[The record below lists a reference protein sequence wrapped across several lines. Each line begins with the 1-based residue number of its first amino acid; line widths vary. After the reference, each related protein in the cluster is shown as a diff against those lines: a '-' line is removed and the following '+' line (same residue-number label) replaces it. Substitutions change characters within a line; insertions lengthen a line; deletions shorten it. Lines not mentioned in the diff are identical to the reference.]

1 MEKKTFIIPVGL
13 VGLYAVL
20 LVISGRIVQ
29 LLSLNSSNS
38 KTFASVIINFVI
50 CALFLWLNK
59 KYIRVK
65 IDFKFTFSFFK
76 RHKIL
81 ATVLAIITI
90 LIVIGNVKNLP
101 LALMVSLQAGIVEEV
116 ICRGIISKYIYNG
129 LNKVEEKR
137 RIWISAIFSGLA
149 FGMLHFINLF
159 RQGLLPT
166 INQVIAAA
174 AIGMLFGVI
183 YLVYKNLFG
192 TIFIHFLNDFWIIAV
207 TGTITEQDLGTVAM
221 IISSMLYCIILGF
234 IAWRIIKKKVAENN
248 VEGK

>member
-1 MEKKTFIIPVGL
+1 MEKKTFVIPVGL

-59 KYIRVK
+59 KYIGVK

-76 RHKIL
+76 RHIIL
-81 ATVLAIITI
+81 TTVLAIITI

-101 LALMVSLQAGIVEEV
+101 LALMISLQAGIVEEV
-116 ICRGIISKYIYNG
+116 ICRGIISKYIYND

-137 RIWISAIFSGLA
+137 RIWISAISSGLA

-192 TIFIHFLNDFWIIAV
+192 TIFIHFLNDFWIIAI
-207 TGTITEQDLGTVAM
+207 TGTITEQDSGTIAM
-221 IISSMLYCIILGF
+221 IISSVLYWIILGF
-234 IAWRIIKKKVAENN
+234 IAWRIIKKKVA
-248 VEGK
+248 

>member
-1 MEKKTFIIPVGL
+1 MEKKTFVIPVGL
-13 VGLYAVL
+13 VGLYVVL

-59 KYIRVK
+59 KYIGVK

-76 RHKIL
+76 RHIIL

-116 ICRGIISKYIYNG
+116 ICRGIISKYIYND

-137 RIWISAIFSGLA
+137 RIWISAISSGLA

-192 TIFIHFLNDFWIIAV
+192 TIFIHFLNDFWIIVV
-207 TGTITEQDLGTVAM
+207 TGTITEQDSGTIAM
-221 IISSMLYCIILGF
+221 IISSVLYWIILGF
-234 IAWRIIKKKVAENN
+234 IAWRIIKKKVA
-248 VEGK
+248 

>member
-1 MEKKTFIIPVGL
+1 MEKKTFVIPVGL

-221 IISSMLYCIILGF
+221 IISSMLYWIILGF
-234 IAWRIIKKKVAENN
+234 IAWRIIKKKVA
-248 VEGK
+248 

>member
-1 MEKKTFIIPVGL
+1 MEKKTFIIPV

-38 KTFASVIINFVI
+38 KIFASVIINFVI
-50 CALFLWLNK
+50 CALFFWLNK

-81 ATVLAIITI
+81 ATVLAIIII

-183 YLVYKNLFG
+183 YLVYKNLFR

-207 TGTITEQDLGTVAM
+207 TGTITEQDSGTIAM
-221 IISSMLYCIILGF
+221 IISSMLYWIILGF
-234 IAWRIIKKKVAENN
+234 IAWRIIKKKVA
-248 VEGK
+248 

>member
-1 MEKKTFIIPVGL
+1 MEKKTFVIPVGL

-59 KYIRVK
+59 KYIGVK

-76 RHKIL
+76 RHIIL

-101 LALMVSLQAGIVEEV
+101 LALMVSLQAGIVVEV
-116 ICRGIISKYIYNG
+116 ICRGIISKYIYND

-137 RIWISAIFSGLA
+137 RIWISAISSGLA

-207 TGTITEQDLGTVAM
+207 TGTITEQDSGTIAM
-221 IISSMLYCIILGF
+221 IISSVLYWIILGF
-234 IAWRIIKKKVAENN
+234 IAWRIIKKKVA
-248 VEGK
+248 

>member
-59 KYIRVK
+59 KYIKVK

-221 IISSMLYCIILGF
+221 IISSMLYWIILGF
-234 IAWRIIKKKVAENN
+234 IAWRIIKKKVA
-248 VEGK
+248 

>member
-76 RHKIL
+76 RHIIL

-207 TGTITEQDLGTVAM
+207 TGTITEQDSGTVAM
-221 IISSMLYCIILGF
+221 IISSMLYWIILGF
-234 IAWRIIKKKVAENN
+234 IAWRIIKKKVA
-248 VEGK
+248 

>member
-59 KYIRVK
+59 KYIGIK
-65 IDFKFTFSFFK
+65 IDFKFTFSLFK
-76 RHKIL
+76 RHIIL

-116 ICRGIISKYIYNG
+116 ICRGIISKYIYSG

-207 TGTITEQDLGTVAM
+207 TGTITEQDSGTVAM
-221 IISSMLYCIILGF
+221 IISSMLYWIILGF
-234 IAWRIIKKKVAENN
+234 IAWRIIKKKVA
-248 VEGK
+248 

>member
-1 MEKKTFIIPVGL
+1 MGKKTFVIPVGL

-59 KYIRVK
+59 KYIGVK

-76 RHKIL
+76 RHIIL

-174 AIGMLFGVI
+174 AIGMLLGVI

-207 TGTITEQDLGTVAM
+207 TGTITEQDSGTVAM
-221 IISSMLYCIILGF
+221 IISSMLYWIILGF
-234 IAWRIIKKKVAENN
+234 IAWRIIKKKVA
-248 VEGK
+248 

>member
-1 MEKKTFIIPVGL
+1 MEKKTFVIPVGL

-59 KYIRVK
+59 KYIGVK

-76 RHKIL
+76 RHIIL

-207 TGTITEQDLGTVAM
+207 TGTITEQDSGTVAM
-221 IISSMLYCIILGF
+221 IISSMLYWIILGF
-234 IAWRIIKKKVAENN
+234 IAWRIIKKKVA
-248 VEGK
+248 

>member
-38 KTFASVIINFVI
+38 KIFASVIINFVI

-81 ATVLAIITI
+81 ATVLAIIII

-183 YLVYKNLFG
+183 YLVYKNLFR

-207 TGTITEQDLGTVAM
+207 TGTITEQDSGTIAM
-221 IISSMLYCIILGF
+221 IISSMLYWIILGF
-234 IAWRIIKKKVAENN
+234 IAWRIIKKKVA
-248 VEGK
+248 

>member
-59 KYIRVK
+59 KYIGVK

-76 RHKIL
+76 KHKIL
-81 ATVLAIITI
+81 ATVLAIIII

-207 TGTITEQDLGTVAM
+207 TGTITEQDSGTVAM
-221 IISSMLYCIILGF
+221 IISSMLYWIILGF
-234 IAWRIIKKKVAENN
+234 IAWRIIKKKVA
-248 VEGK
+248 

>member
-38 KTFASVIINFVI
+38 KIFASVIINFVI
-50 CALFLWLNK
+50 CTLLLRLNK

-76 RHKIL
+76 KHKIL
-81 ATVLAIITI
+81 ATVLAIIII

-207 TGTITEQDLGTVAM
+207 TGTITEQDSGTVAM
-221 IISSMLYCIILGF
+221 IISSMLYWIILGF
-234 IAWRIIKKKVAENN
+234 IAWRIIKKKVA
-248 VEGK
+248 

>member
-81 ATVLAIITI
+81 ATVLAIIII

-183 YLVYKNLFG
+183 YLVYKNLFR

-207 TGTITEQDLGTVAM
+207 TGTITEQDSGTIAM
-221 IISSMLYCIILGF
+221 IISSMLYWIILGF
-234 IAWRIIKKKVAENN
+234 IAWRIIKKKVA
-248 VEGK
+248 

>member
-1 MEKKTFIIPVGL
+1 MGKKTFVIPVGL

-59 KYIRVK
+59 KYIGVK

-76 RHKIL
+76 RHIIL

-137 RIWISAIFSGLA
+137 RVWISAIFSGLA

-207 TGTITEQDLGTVAM
+207 TGTITEQDSGTVAM
-221 IISSMLYCIILGF
+221 IISSMLYWIILGF
-234 IAWRIIKKKVAENN
+234 IAWRIIKKKVA
-248 VEGK
+248 

>member
-1 MEKKTFIIPVGL
+1 MEKKTFVIPVGL

-59 KYIRVK
+59 KYIGVK

-76 RHKIL
+76 RHIIL

-116 ICRGIISKYIYNG
+116 ICRGIISKYIYND

-137 RIWISAIFSGLA
+137 RIWISAISSGLV

-207 TGTITEQDLGTVAM
+207 TGTITEQDSGTIAM
-221 IISSMLYCIILGF
+221 IISSVLYWIILGF
-234 IAWRIIKKKVAENN
+234 IAWRIIKKKVA
-248 VEGK
+248 

>member
-76 RHKIL
+76 RNKIL

-221 IISSMLYCIILGF
+221 IISSMLYWIILGF
-234 IAWRIIKKKVAENN
+234 IAWRIIKKKVA
-248 VEGK
+248 

>member
-1 MEKKTFIIPVGL
+1 MEKKTFVIPVGL

-59 KYIRVK
+59 KYIGVK
-65 IDFKFTFSFFK
+65 INFKFTFSFFK
-76 RHKIL
+76 RHIIL

-207 TGTITEQDLGTVAM
+207 TGTITEQDSGTIAM
-221 IISSMLYCIILGF
+221 IISSVLYWIILGF
-234 IAWRIIKKKVAENN
+234 IAWRIIKKKVA
-248 VEGK
+248 

>member
-183 YLVYKNLFG
+183 YLVYKNLFR

-207 TGTITEQDLGTVAM
+207 TGTITEQDSGTIAM
-221 IISSMLYCIILGF
+221 IISSMLYWIILGF
-234 IAWRIIKKKVAENN
+234 IAWRIIKKKVA
-248 VEGK
+248 

>member
-1 MEKKTFIIPVGL
+1 MEKKIFVIPVGL

-59 KYIRVK
+59 KYIGVK

-76 RHKIL
+76 RHIIL
-81 ATVLAIITI
+81 TTVLAIITI

-116 ICRGIISKYIYNG
+116 ICRGIISKYIYND

-137 RIWISAIFSGLA
+137 RIWISAISSGLA

-207 TGTITEQDLGTVAM
+207 TGTITEQDSGTIAM
-221 IISSMLYCIILGF
+221 IISSVLYWIILGF
-234 IAWRIIKKKVAENN
+234 IAWRIIKKKVA
-248 VEGK
+248 

>member
-1 MEKKTFIIPVGL
+1 MEKKTFVIPVGL

-29 LLSLNSSNS
+29 LLSLNSSNN

-59 KYIRVK
+59 KYIGVK

-76 RHKIL
+76 RHIIL

-116 ICRGIISKYIYNG
+116 ICRGIISKYIYND

-137 RIWISAIFSGLA
+137 RIWISAISSGLA

-207 TGTITEQDLGTVAM
+207 TGTITEQDSGTIAM
-221 IISSMLYCIILGF
+221 IISSVLYWIILGF
-234 IAWRIIKKKVAENN
+234 IAWRIIKKKVA
-248 VEGK
+248 

>member
-76 RHKIL
+76 KHKIL

-207 TGTITEQDLGTVAM
+207 TGTITEQDSGTVAM
-221 IISSMLYCIILGF
+221 IISSMLYWIILGF
-234 IAWRIIKKKVAENN
+234 IAWRIIKKKVA
-248 VEGK
+248 

>member
-38 KTFASVIINFVI
+38 KIFASVIINFVI
-50 CALFLWLNK
+50 CTLLLWLNK

-76 RHKIL
+76 KHKIL
-81 ATVLAIITI
+81 ATVLAIIII

-149 FGMLHFINLF
+149 FRMLHFINLF

-207 TGTITEQDLGTVAM
+207 TGTITEQDSGTVAM
-221 IISSMLYCIILGF
+221 IISSMLYWIILGF
-234 IAWRIIKKKVAENN
+234 IAWRIIKKKVA
-248 VEGK
+248 

>member
-1 MEKKTFIIPVGL
+1 MEKKTFVIPVGL

-20 LVISGRIVQ
+20 LVISGGIVQ
-29 LLSLNSSNS
+29 LLNLNSSNS
-38 KTFASVIINFVI
+38 KTFAPVIINFVI

-59 KYIRVK
+59 KYIGVK
-65 IDFKFTFSFFK
+65 INFKFTFSFFK
-76 RHKIL
+76 RHIIL

-116 ICRGIISKYIYNG
+116 ICRGIISKYIYDG

-207 TGTITEQDLGTVAM
+207 TGTITEQDSGTVAM
-221 IISSMLYCIILGF
+221 IISSVLYWIILGF
-234 IAWRIIKKKVAENN
+234 IAWRIIKKKVA
-248 VEGK
+248 

>member
-1 MEKKTFIIPVGL
+1 MGKKTFVIPVGL

-59 KYIRVK
+59 KYIGVK

-76 RHKIL
+76 RHIIL

-90 LIVIGNVKNLP
+90 FIVIGNVKNLP

-207 TGTITEQDLGTVAM
+207 TGTITEQDSGTVAM
-221 IISSMLYCIILGF
+221 IISSMLYWIILGF
-234 IAWRIIKKKVAENN
+234 IAWRIIKKKVA
-248 VEGK
+248 

>member
-1 MEKKTFIIPVGL
+1 MEKKTFVIPVRL

-59 KYIRVK
+59 KYIGVK

-76 RHKIL
+76 RHIIL

-116 ICRGIISKYIYNG
+116 ICRGIISKYIYND

-137 RIWISAIFSGLA
+137 RIWISAISSGLV

-207 TGTITEQDLGTVAM
+207 TGTITEQDSGTIAM
-221 IISSMLYCIILGF
+221 IISSVLYWIILGF
-234 IAWRIIKKKVAENN
+234 IAWRIIKKKVA
-248 VEGK
+248 

>member
-1 MEKKTFIIPVGL
+1 MERNETMEKKTFIIPVGL

-221 IISSMLYCIILGF
+221 IISSMLYWIILGF
-234 IAWRIIKKKVAENN
+234 IAWRIIKKKVA
-248 VEGK
+248 

>member
-38 KTFASVIINFVI
+38 KIFASVIINFVI

-207 TGTITEQDLGTVAM
+207 TGTITEQDSGTVAM
-221 IISSMLYCIILGF
+221 IISSMLYWIILGF
-234 IAWRIIKKKVAENN
+234 IAWRIIKKKVA
-248 VEGK
+248 

>member
-1 MEKKTFIIPVGL
+1 MEKKTFVIPVGL

-59 KYIRVK
+59 KYIGVK

-76 RHKIL
+76 RHIIL
-81 ATVLAIITI
+81 ATVLAIVTI

-116 ICRGIISKYIYNG
+116 ICRGIISKYIYND

-137 RIWISAIFSGLA
+137 RIWISAISSGLA

-192 TIFIHFLNDFWIIAV
+192 TIFIHFLNDFWIITV
-207 TGTITEQDLGTVAM
+207 TGTITEQDSGTVAM
-221 IISSMLYCIILGF
+221 IISSVLYWIILGF
-234 IAWRIIKKKVAENN
+234 IAWRIIKKKVA
-248 VEGK
+248 

>member
-59 KYIRVK
+59 KYIGVK

-76 RHKIL
+76 RHIIL
-81 ATVLAIITI
+81 ATVLAIVTI

-116 ICRGIISKYIYNG
+116 ICRGIISKYIYND

-137 RIWISAIFSGLA
+137 RIWISAISSGLA

-192 TIFIHFLNDFWIIAV
+192 TIFIHFLNDFWIITV
-207 TGTITEQDLGTVAM
+207 TGTITEQDSGTVAM
-221 IISSMLYCIILGF
+221 IISSVLYWIILGF
-234 IAWRIIKKKVAENN
+234 IAWRIIKKKVA
-248 VEGK
+248 

>member
-38 KTFASVIINFVI
+38 KIFASVIINFVI

-81 ATVLAIITI
+81 ATVLAIIII
-90 LIVIGNVKNLP
+90 LIAIGNVKNLP

-174 AIGMLFGVI
+174 AIGMLFAVI

-207 TGTITEQDLGTVAM
+207 TGTITEQDSGTIAM
-221 IISSMLYCIILGF
+221 IISSMLYWIILGF
-234 IAWRIIKKKVAENN
+234 IAWRIIKKKVA
-248 VEGK
+248 

>member
-59 KYIRVK
+59 KYIGVK
-65 IDFKFTFSFFK
+65 IDFKFTFSLFK
-76 RHKIL
+76 RHIIL

-116 ICRGIISKYIYNG
+116 ICRGIISKYIYSG

-207 TGTITEQDLGTVAM
+207 TGTITEQDSGTIAM
-221 IISSMLYCIILGF
+221 IISSMLYWIILGF
-234 IAWRIIKKKVAENN
+234 IAWRIIKKKVA
-248 VEGK
+248 

>member
-1 MEKKTFIIPVGL
+1 MEKKTFVIPVGL

-20 LVISGRIVQ
+20 LVISERIVQ

-59 KYIRVK
+59 KYIGVK

-76 RHKIL
+76 RHIIL

-101 LALMVSLQAGIVEEV
+101 LALMVSSQAGIVEEV
-116 ICRGIISKYIYNG
+116 ICRGIISKYIYND

-137 RIWISAIFSGLA
+137 RIWISAISSGLA

-207 TGTITEQDLGTVAM
+207 TGTITEQDSGTIAM
-221 IISSMLYCIILGF
+221 IISSVLYWIILGF
-234 IAWRIIKKKVAENN
+234 IAWRIIKKKVA
-248 VEGK
+248 

>member
-1 MEKKTFIIPVGL
+1 MEKKTFVIPVGL

-38 KTFASVIINFVI
+38 KTFVSVIINFVI

-59 KYIRVK
+59 KYIGVK

-76 RHKIL
+76 RHIIL
-81 ATVLAIITI
+81 ATVLAIVTI

-116 ICRGIISKYIYNG
+116 ICRGIISKYIYND

-137 RIWISAIFSGLA
+137 RIWISAISSGLA

-192 TIFIHFLNDFWIIAV
+192 TIFIHFLNDFWIITV
-207 TGTITEQDLGTVAM
+207 TGTITEQDSGTVAM
-221 IISSMLYCIILGF
+221 IISSMLYWIILGF
-234 IAWRIIKKKVAENN
+234 IAWRIIKKKVA
-248 VEGK
+248 

>member
-1 MEKKTFIIPVGL
+1 MEKKTFVIPVGL

-20 LVISGRIVQ
+20 LIISGRIVQ

-38 KTFASVIINFVI
+38 KAFASVIINFVI

-59 KYIRVK
+59 KYIGVK

-76 RHKIL
+76 RHIIL

-116 ICRGIISKYIYNG
+116 ICRGIISKYIYND

-207 TGTITEQDLGTVAM
+207 TGTITEQDSGTIAM
-221 IISSMLYCIILGF
+221 IISSVLYWIILGF
-234 IAWRIIKKKVAENN
+234 IAWRIIKKKVA
-248 VEGK
+248 

>member
-1 MEKKTFIIPVGL
+1 MEKKTFVIPVRL

-59 KYIRVK
+59 KYIGVK

-76 RHKIL
+76 RHIIL

-101 LALMVSLQAGIVEEV
+101 LALMVSLQVGIVEEV
-116 ICRGIISKYIYNG
+116 ICRGIISKYIYND

-137 RIWISAIFSGLA
+137 RIWISAISSGLV

-207 TGTITEQDLGTVAM
+207 TGTITEQDSGTIAM
-221 IISSMLYCIILGF
+221 IISSVLYWIILGF
-234 IAWRIIKKKVAENN
+234 IAWRIIKKKVA
-248 VEGK
+248 

>member
-1 MEKKTFIIPVGL
+1 MEKKTFVIPVGL

-38 KTFASVIINFVI
+38 KTFSSVIINFVI

-59 KYIRVK
+59 KYIGVK
-65 IDFKFTFSFFK
+65 IDFKFTFIFFK
-76 RHKIL
+76 RHIIL

-207 TGTITEQDLGTVAM
+207 TGTITEQDSGTIAM
-221 IISSMLYCIILGF
+221 IISSVLYWIILGF
-234 IAWRIIKKKVAENN
+234 IAWRIIKKKVA
-248 VEGK
+248 

>member
-1 MEKKTFIIPVGL
+1 MEKKTFVIPVGL

-59 KYIRVK
+59 KYIGVK

-76 RHKIL
+76 RHIIL

-116 ICRGIISKYIYNG
+116 ICRGIISKYIYND

-137 RIWISAIFSGLA
+137 RIWISVIFSGLA

-207 TGTITEQDLGTVAM
+207 TGTITEQDSGTIAM
-221 IISSMLYCIILGF
+221 IISSVLYWIILGF
-234 IAWRIIKKKVAENN
+234 IAWRIIKKKVA
-248 VEGK
+248 

>member
-1 MEKKTFIIPVGL
+1 MEKKTFVIPVGL

-59 KYIRVK
+59 KYIGVK

-76 RHKIL
+76 RHIIL

-207 TGTITEQDLGTVAM
+207 TGTITEQDSGAIAM
-221 IISSMLYCIILGF
+221 IISSVLYWIILGF
-234 IAWRIIKKKVAENN
+234 IAWRIIKKKVA
-248 VEGK
+248 

>member
-1 MEKKTFIIPVGL
+1 MEKKTFVIPVGL

-59 KYIRVK
+59 KYIGVK

-76 RHKIL
+76 RHIIL
-81 ATVLAIITI
+81 ATVLAIVTI

-116 ICRGIISKYIYNG
+116 ICRGIISKYIYND

-137 RIWISAIFSGLA
+137 RIWISAISSGLA

-192 TIFIHFLNDFWIIAV
+192 TIFIHFLNDFWIITV
-207 TGTITEQDLGTVAM
+207 TGTITEQDSGTVAM
-221 IISSMLYCIILGF
+221 IISSMLYWIILGF
-234 IAWRIIKKKVAENN
+234 IAWRIIKKKVA
-248 VEGK
+248 